1 MKAVILAGGFGTRL
15 SEVTD
20 LMPKPMVEIDGKPIL
35 WHIMKIYSSFGYND
49 FIILLG
55 YKGYVIK
62 EYFANYFLHQS
73 DVEINLKDN
82 SIKILNSTSEP
93 WKITLIDTGQTSMT
107 GGRVKQAERLI
118 GNEPFFLTYGDG
130 VSDINIDELLQEHR
144 KNGGAITMTSVQP
157 DGRFGTFESGVD
169 GKVSEF
175 LEKPRGDGSWINGG
189 YFVCEPKIFNYIKNG
204 DDTIFEQEP
213 LQEMAS
219 DGELYCYQHNGF
231 WKCMDTLKD
240 KNDLNEMC
248 KADAAPWVTW

>member
-82 SIKILNSTSEP
+82 SIEILNSTSEP
-93 WKITLIDTGQTSMT
+93 WKITLIDTGQNSMT
-107 GGRVKQAERLI
+107 GGRLKRAERLI
-118 GNEPFFLTYGDG
+118 GNQPFFLTYGDG
-130 VSDINIDELLQEHR
+130 VSDGEPCDLTR
-144 KNGGAITMTSVQP
+144 
-157 DGRFGTFESGVD
+157 DG
-169 GKVSEF
+169 
-175 LEKPRGDGSWINGG
+175 P
-189 YFVCEPKIFNYIKNG
+189 
-204 DDTIFEQEP
+204 Q
-213 LQEMAS
+213 
-219 DGELYCYQHNGF
+219 NGF
-231 WKCMDTLKD
+231 DEHQGM
-240 KNDLNEMC
+240 
-248 KADAAPWVTW
+248 APQVWRWCILWRAL

>member
-20 LMPKPMVEIDGKPIL
+20 QIPKPMVEINGYPIL

-49 FIILLG
+49 FVILLG

-62 EYFANYFLHQS
+62 EYFANYFLHSS
-73 DVEINLKDN
+73 DVEINLQDN
-82 SIKILNSTSEP
+82 SVEILNSSSEP
-93 WKITLIDTGQTSMT
+93 WKITLINTGQNTMT
-107 GGRVKQAERLI
+107 GGRVKRVEKLI
-118 GNEPFFLTYGDG
+118 GDESFFLTYGDG
-130 VSDINIDELLQEHR
+130 VSDIDIEELLREHR
-144 KNGGAITMTSVQP
+144 KNGASITMTSVQP
-157 DGRFGTFESGVD
+157 DGRFGTFESSSD
-169 GKVSEF
+169 GKVSRF

-189 YFVCEPKIFNYIKNG
+189 FFVCEPKVFNYIKNG
-204 DDTIFEQEP
+204 DSTIFEQEP

-219 DGELYCYQHNGF
+219 DGALYTYKHNGF

-248 KADAAPWVTW
+248 QSGTAPWVSW

>member
-15 SEVTD
+15 SEVTG
-20 LMPKPMVEIDGKPIL
+20 LIPKPMVEINGRPIL

-49 FIILLG
+49 FVILLG

-73 DVEINLKDN
+73 DVEINLQDN
-82 SIKILNSTSEP
+82 SVEILNSSSEP
-93 WKITLIDTGQTSMT
+93 WKITLIDTGQNTMT
-107 GGRVKQAERLI
+107 GGRVKRIEKLV
-118 GNEPFFLTYGDG
+118 GNESFFLTYGDG
-130 VSDINIDELLQEHR
+130 VSDINIEDLLREHR
-144 KNGGAITMTSVQP
+144 KNGAAITMTSVQP
-157 DGRFGTFESGVD
+157 DGRFGAFESRSD
-169 GKVSEF
+169 GKVSRF

-189 YFVCEPKIFNYIKNG
+189 FFVCEPKVFNYIKNG
-204 DDTIFEQEP
+204 DSTIFEQEP

-219 DGELYCYQHNGF
+219 DGALYTYQHNGF

-248 KADAAPWVTW
+248 QAGTAPWIHW